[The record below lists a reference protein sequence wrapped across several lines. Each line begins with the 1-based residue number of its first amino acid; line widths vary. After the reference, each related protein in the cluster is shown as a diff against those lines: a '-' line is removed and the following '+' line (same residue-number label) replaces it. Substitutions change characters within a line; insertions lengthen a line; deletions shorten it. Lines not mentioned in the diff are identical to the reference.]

1 MNKSK
6 RDMTVECGQ
15 DINHG
20 SECWQLTHCKTILYV
35 KKMSMLRP
43 EAVKL
48 VEATNTDLGSLSQ
61 TA

>member
-1 MNKSK
+1 
-6 RDMTVECGQ
+6 MTVECGQ
-15 DINHG
+15 HINHG

-43 EAVKL
+43 EVVKH
-48 VEATNTDLGSLSQ
+48 VEATNTDSRRLSQ